1 MPRLRGGWTGIVL
14 QVESRTIVDLP
25 GYVQRPYE
33 VYVNGVRQTEGADF
47 EAFGSRL
54 VFERSFARAPR
65 LGFWRWVFVLSFGIV
80 VGGYDPHD
88 TIDVVYTLNGRRTV
102 ASLTP
107 PSADGRSSP
116 GTANSDR

>member
-1 MPRLRGGWTGIVL
+1 MLR
-14 QVESRTIVDLP
+14 VESRTIVDLP

-33 VYVNGVRQTEGADF
+33 VYVNGVPQTEGADF
-47 EAFGSRL
+47 EVFGSRL

-107 PSADGRSSP
+107 PNPERRSTP
-116 GTANSDR
+116 GAASSDH